1 VHQSSHARKVRQI
14 AGPRPIRLWRTLR
27 FAVALIAIGLCSCP
41 PLKAQQ
47 EVPDWVA
54 AVRRLAELH
63 DWATAMQIIN
73 EEGARRPGDI
83 EVREWRARVLTWSGN
98 LEQAE
103 KEWSEVL
110 RAASSDPDNWMGLA
124 ALYRREGRL
133 DEALRTIDRA
143 LELDPKRADLRTE
156 RGRILRGQNEAR
168 AARSEFQRALELD
181 PGSAEARA
189 GLQSLREDLKNE
201 LRIGQD
207 IDLFN
212 FIGTNHDEWLDLVT
226 RWSSRWTTSFGGS
239 FYQRDGQDA
248 GKFAGSV
255 TRTQP
260 HWGALTV
267 GGAIGHDN
275 GVIPRSEAFFDYD
288 RGWRLSEDGWFRGIE
303 LTYGPHWYWYAS
315 ARILTLTGTTI
326 VYLPR
331 EWSWSLGLTGARS
344 SFTGTSADWRPSG
357 ISRLKFPLARWS
369 SGALSGNV
377 FFAAGAED
385 FAEIDQIGSF
395 AAQTYGGGL
404 RFQFTPRQDVSAYGF
419 YQKRTQ
425 DRTQTSFGLSYGIH
439 F

>member
-1 VHQSSHARKVRQI
+1 MPTTGWGWRRCIDVKAASTKPSEPSTALWSW
-14 AGPRPIRLWRTLR
+14 IRNAPTS
-27 FAVALIAIGLCSCP
+27 APSADASC
-41 PLKAQQ
+41 A
-47 EVPDWVA
+47 D
-54 AVRRLAELH
+54 RMNR
-63 DWATAMQIIN
+63 
-73 EEGARRPGDI
+73 ARRERSFNEPSNWI
-83 EVREWRARVLTWSGN
+83 RV
-98 LEQAE
+98 
-103 KEWSEVL
+103 
-110 RAASSDPDNWMGLA
+110 
-124 ALYRREGRL
+124 
-133 DEALRTIDRA
+133 
-143 LELDPKRADLRTE
+143 
-156 RGRILRGQNEAR
+156 
-168 AARSEFQRALELD
+168 
-181 PGSAEARA
+181 EARA
-189 GLQSLREDLKNE
+189 GLRSLREDLKNE

-207 IDLFN
+207 NDLFN
-212 FIGTNHDEWLDLVT
+212 FIGTNHDEWFDLVT
-226 RWSSRWTTSFGGS
+226 RWSSRWRTSFGGS

-255 TRTQP
+255 TRAQP

-275 GVIPRSEAFFDYD
+275 GVIPRSEAFFGYD

-303 LTYGPHWYWYAS
+303 LTYGQHWYWYAS
-315 ARILTLTGTTI
+315 ARILTLTGMTI